1 MEEISINILND
12 EWFTPYHLICLLRKY
27 ISNQDNVTYR
37 SLFEQVILDV
47 RQSLINELK

>member
-12 EWFTPYHLICLLRKY
+12 EWFTPYHLIWRKY

>member
-1 MEEISINILND
+1 MEEISINILDD

-27 ISNQDNVTYR
+27 ISNQDNVAYR